1 MADLG
6 KMSKKQLESY
16 ARKEH
21 GMELD
26 RRHNKKQLL
35 AKVQGLIED
44 QLLEELE
51 EEVVEVLTP
60 PAPKPEVPKESMMIK
75 RLEELHMVRE
85 DAAVIWKEIQDKD
98 LTDEELRE
106 LIRSHNFG
114 TLLGEVS
121 Q

>member
-16 ARKEH
+16 ARKEL
-21 GMELD
+21 GVELD
-26 RRHNKKQLL
+26 RRHSKKQLL
-35 AKVQGLIED
+35 WEVQE
-44 QLLEELE
+44 LLEDRPLV
-51 EEVVEVLTP
+51 EEVEEVEVLKP
-60 PAPKPEVPKESMMIK
+60 PAPKPEVPKESTIIK
-75 RLEELHMVRE
+75 HLERLHGLRR
-85 DAAVIWKEIQDKD
+85 DAAIVWDEIQDKD

-114 TLLGEVS
+114 TLLGEIS